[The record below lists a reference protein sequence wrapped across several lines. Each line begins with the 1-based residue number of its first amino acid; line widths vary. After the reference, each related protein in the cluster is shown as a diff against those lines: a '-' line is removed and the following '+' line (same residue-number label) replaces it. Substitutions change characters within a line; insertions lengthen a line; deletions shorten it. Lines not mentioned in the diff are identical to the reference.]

1 MSLSPGGNPIQ
12 APDYLSRSAGMDKFV
27 RDTAIN
33 GEDAFKDMLVDLIN
47 PFDNLP
53 VIKNLSESH
62 TKSNAESKSTSNF
75 NAKPGDI
82 LGAGLFGGP
91 GGLLIKLASTLFSAA
106 RAGADHYAHHDPFE
120 SDRANDRGIDFSV

>member
-1 MSLSPGGNPIQ
+1 MSLSPGNLIQ

-33 GEDAFKDMLVDLIN
+33 GEDAFKNMVVDLIN

-53 VIKNLSESH
+53 VINTLSN
-62 TKSNAESKSTSNF
+62 SNTESKSQSKTTNQIDTS
-75 NAKPGDI
+75 PGDI

-106 RAGADHYAHHDPFE
+106 RAGSDHYAYHDPYE
-120 SDRANDRGIDFSV
+120 SDRAQNRGIDFSV